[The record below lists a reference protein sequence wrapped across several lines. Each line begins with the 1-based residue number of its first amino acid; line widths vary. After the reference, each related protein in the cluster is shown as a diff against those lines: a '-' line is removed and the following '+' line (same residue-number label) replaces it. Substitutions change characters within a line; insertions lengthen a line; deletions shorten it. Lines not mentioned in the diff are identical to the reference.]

1 MTRWTPR
8 VVRFSLGKTAIAEA
22 DVHNAEAAETE
33 VATTEAEKAEVAET
47 DVEKAEDAKTV
58 AKTEVA
64 AEISPGE
71 AASLKSPADDENTGA
86 DTTTDNDAPVPVSP
100 AVALQPQ
107 AIAIYEHPLVIRIT
121 HWVNAISLTVMIL
134 SGIQIFA
141 AFPSFSAKVPQHN
154 LITYPPHFTPTSIGG
169 WFRGL
174 ALGGW
179 LAGGW
184 NWHFLFVWPFV
195 ISGVL
200 YVVYQI
206 FTGRFRALLFVPRDI
221 PGVWPMVK
229 HYFLFAK
236 KPPLTQQYNPLQ
248 KLAYS
253 STIFFGIISVLSGLV
268 VFNPVQFSWL
278 GALMGGFHYARL
290 WHFLAMCGFLA
301 FIPGHL
307 IMVAIHGWNNFI
319 AMLTGWKRDP
329 EYSKPTTNIS
339 GD

>member
-1 MTRWTPR
+1 MTRWNPETI
-8 VVRFSLGKTAIAEA
+8 RFSLTQAEP
-22 DVHNAEAAETE
+22 VEAEQVEAEPFVSKPVESEAETSS
-33 VATTEAEKAEVAET
+33 AKLEANSESEAVIEKAV
-47 DVEKAEDAKTV
+47 
-58 AKTEVA
+58 
-64 AEISPGE
+64 
-71 AASLKSPADDENTGA
+71 
-86 DTTTDNDAPVPVSP
+86 VPP
-100 AVALQPQ
+100 PPQ

-121 HWVNAISLTVMIL
+121 HWVNAISLMVMIL

-141 AFPSFSAKVPQHN
+141 AFPSFSDKVPQHN
-154 LITYPPHFTPTSIGG
+154 FINYPAYFTPTSVGG

-179 LAGGW
+179 LAGAW

-200 YVVYQI
+200 YFVYQI
-206 FTGRFRALLFVPRDI
+206 FSGRFRALFFVPRDI

-229 HYFLFAK
+229 HYFFFRE

-248 KLAYS
+248 KLAYT
-253 STIFFGIISVLSGLV
+253 STIFFGIVSVLSGLV
-268 VFNPVQFSWL
+268 IFNPVQFSWL

-290 WHFLAMCGFLA
+290 WHFLAMCGLLA

-307 IMVAIHGWNNFI
+307 IMVAIHGWNNFMP
-319 AMLTGWKRDP
+319 MLTGWKRDP
-329 EYSKPTTNIS
+329 EYIKPGDVS

>member
-1 MTRWTPR
+1 MSRWNPQ
-8 VVRFSLGKTAIAEA
+8 VVRFSLGQAKVAEA
-22 DVHNAEAAETE
+22 DAHKAEAAKNDVEKAEVVETEVATSDVEKVEAAKTE
-33 VATTEAEKAEVAET
+33 VATTEAEK
-47 DVEKAEDAKTV
+47 
-58 AKTEVA
+58 TEVA
-64 AEISPGE
+64 APEVAMSEVAVDEVATDE
-71 AASLKSPADDENTGA
+71 AATNEAVEPA
-86 DTTTDNDAPVPVSP
+86 AP
-100 AVALQPQ
+100 LQPQ
-107 AIAIYEHPLVIRIT
+107 ATAIYEHPLVIRIT
-121 HWVNAISLTVMIL
+121 HWVNAISLAVMIM

-141 AFPSFSAKVPQHN
+141 AFPSFSAKIPQHN
-154 LITYPPHFTPTSIGG
+154 LITYPQHFTPTTIGG

-221 PGVWPMVK
+221 PGVWPMAK
-229 HYFLFAK
+229 HYFLFGK

-248 KLAYS
+248 KLAYT
-253 STIFFGIISVLSGLV
+253 STIFFGIVSVLSGLV

-278 GALMGGFHYARL
+278 GALMGGFHYARI
-290 WHFLAMCGFLA
+290 WHFMAMCGFLA

-307 IMVAIHGWNNFI
+307 IMVAIHGWNNFM

-329 EYSKPTTNIS
+329 EYSDRGAKA
-339 GD
+339 GG